1 MRESHGAAAAQ
12 PRLGE
17 EDRDGRTRI
26 DEKPEFKFFKP
37 TFFKPSAVPFV
48 VQVRASLL

>member
-1 MRESHGAAAAQ
+1 M
-12 PRLGE
+12 GE

-48 VQVRASLL
+48 VQVFRASLL